1 MLKLESYVSGCT
13 EDAESHVVW
22 RVGAHGLKLSN
33 LVWCGLITCGVESG
47 CPWTEAK

>member
-33 LVWCGLITCGVESG
+33 LVWCGLITCGVGSG
-47 CPWTEAK
+47 CTWTEAK

>member
-22 RVGAHGLKLSN
+22 KVGAHGLKLSN
-33 LVWCGLITCGVESG
+33 LVWCGVITCGVGVHELKLS
-47 CPWTEAK
+47 